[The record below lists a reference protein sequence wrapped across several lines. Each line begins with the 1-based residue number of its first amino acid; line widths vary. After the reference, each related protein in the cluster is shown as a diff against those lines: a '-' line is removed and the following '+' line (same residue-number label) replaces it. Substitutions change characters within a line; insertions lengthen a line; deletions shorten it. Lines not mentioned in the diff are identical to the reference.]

1 MRNARAQVATRRA
14 LVFLMVASSH
24 TVTHRIPEYLERRQ
38 TGAGE
43 SSWGERPVEPLTLG
57 SRRSGMVGSMPSLSL
72 DVDSNSYQSGSTTGT
87 CPHCSQQTA
96 LERWTK
102 SKSFRFFGIPVPF
115 KSTKETLKCTMCG
128 KSHKP
133 A

>member
-1 MRNARAQVATRRA
+1 M
-14 LVFLMVASSH
+14 FLMVASCH

-38 TGAGE
+38 TGV
-43 SSWGERPVEPLTLG
+43 GERPVEPLTLG
-57 SRRSGMVGSMPSLSL
+57 SRSSFMLVFMPSISL
-72 DVDSNSYQSGSTTGT
+72 DVDSNSYQSGSITGT
-87 CPHCSQQTA
+87 CPHCSQQTS

-115 KSTKETLKCTMCG
+115 KSTKETLKCTQCG